1 MAKSIL
7 HPVSFQHDPLSKEK
21 NTTQKRWLLQKTSN
35 AFEKID
41 EIYPQREV
49 DSFPRSVPES
59 LSISTQDVSTL
70 WTLSKIAIGHP
81 LLLGDHH
88 FSQFHAFPRTEAGHL
103 KVSKGSEKKLNW
115 WDFGW
120 TEHFDMYIYIVCV
133 CCLVM
138 PWKGG
143 EILMLPIFNMSWMI
157 FWMPFGWWPEFFQ
170 PNSAEVFCFW
180 SRNGWFDSFQAKARS
195 SAWQDRFFFFGWTN
209 IWVQNFCYK
218 EAEHHIAEEFWL
230 NYSAIG
236 CCHPPDEL
244 CREVEFFS
252 QFFPGWCN
260 TVVWLVGRSVLSS
273 KGSFGSWGDE
283 SWSQELGPFSMG
295 FFHWRILRKQIWG
308 TQNFPNNYSHRH
320 LLEFRSM
327 EHIGTLPHDDLIWVF
342 FLQVS
347 FFCCFLPCKFN
358 EKDVEPSLK
367 APWNLFQIY
376 FLKMSRS
383 FSLLIC
389 FTLYQKKSPILPV
402 VL

>member
-1 MAKSIL
+1 MGGSIL
-7 HPVSFQHDPLSKEK
+7 FK
-21 NTTQKRWLLQKTSN
+21 
-35 AFEKID
+35 
-41 EIYPQREV
+41 QRR
-49 DSFPRSVPES
+49 D
-59 LSISTQDVSTL
+59 
-70 WTLSKIAIGHP
+70 HP
-81 LLLGDHH
+81 LG
-88 FSQFHAFPRTEAGHL
+88 
-103 KVSKGSEKKLNW
+103 K
-115 WDFGW
+115 
-120 TEHFDMYIYIVCV
+120 IV
-133 CCLVM
+133 
-138 PWKGG
+138 
-143 EILMLPIFNMSWMI
+143 
-157 FWMPFGWWPEFFQ
+157 
-170 PNSAEVFCFW
+170 
-180 SRNGWFDSFQAKARS
+180 
-195 SAWQDRFFFFGWTN
+195 FFFFGWTN

-218 EAEHHIAEEFWL
+218 EAEL
-230 NYSAIG
+230 
-236 CCHPPDEL
+236 
-244 CREVEFFS
+244 
-252 QFFPGWCN
+252 
-260 TVVWLVGRSVLSS
+260 LSS

-327 EHIGTLPHDDLIWVF
+327 EHIGTLPHDDLIWVC

>member
-1 MAKSIL
+1 ML
-7 HPVSFQHDPLSKEK
+7 PC
-21 NTTQKRWLLQKTSN
+21 
-35 AFEKID
+35 
-41 EIYPQREV
+41 
-49 DSFPRSVPES
+49 
-59 LSISTQDVSTL
+59 
-70 WTLSKIAIGHP
+70 
-81 LLLGDHH
+81 
-88 FSQFHAFPRTEAGHL
+88 HAL
-103 KVSKGSEKKLNW
+103 KV
-115 WDFGW
+115 
-120 TEHFDMYIYIVCV
+120 
-133 CCLVM
+133 
-138 PWKGG
+138 
-143 EILMLPIFNMSWMI
+143 EISMLPIFNMSWMI

-195 SAWQDRFFFFGWTN
+195 SPWQDRFFFFGWTN

-347 FFCCFLPCKFN
+347 FFCCFHSTKRMLSHPWRHHGISSRYI
-358 EKDVEPSLK
+358 SLK
-367 APWNLFQIY
+367 CPDLSAYWFASRCTKKNLPS
-376 FLKMSRS
+376 FL
-383 FSLLIC
+383 
-389 FTLYQKKSPILPV
+389 
-402 VL
+402 